1 MLENKT
7 IAFIGAGSMAESI
20 LGGLLSE
27 KLVKPQQIIVTN
39 KTQYKRLDDLSER
52 YNVSTADSKE
62 EAIKKAN
69 IVILAMKPMHVE
81 DGIAS
86 IKENVTEN
94 HLIISV
100 LAGISTHYI
109 EELFGK
115 KTAVVRA
122 MPNTSSK
129 VNASATAL
137 CQGYYASPH
146 HLDTASALF
155 AAIGTVTIFDESKM
169 DAVTGI
175 SGSGPAYFYYFVEA
189 METAAKEAGLPE
201 TEAKELIIQTLSG
214 AAKRLQHTDQSPSA
228 LYNEVM
234 SPGGTTEAAFKMLEH
249 HNVQEN
255 FKNSI
260 EEAIKRSKEL
270 GSNTRS
276 PISYSQ

>member
-27 KLVKPQQIIVTN
+27 KLVNPQQIVVTN
-39 KTQYKRLDDLSER
+39 KTNDQRLNELNER
-52 YNVSTADSKE
+52 YSISIAESKE
-62 EAIKKAN
+62 DAMKKADL
-69 IVILAMKPMHVE
+69 VILAMKPKHIE
-81 DGIAS
+81 DGISS
-86 IKENVTEN
+86 IKEYTTDN

-100 LAGISTHYI
+100 LAGVSTSYI
-109 EELFGK
+109 EEQFGM

-129 VNASATAL
+129 VSASATAL
-137 CQGYYASPH
+137 CRGYYASVH
-146 HLDTASALF
+146 QLDTASALF
-155 AAIGTVTIFDESKM
+155 AAIGTVSIFDEAKM

-189 METAAKEAGLPE
+189 MEIAAKEAGLPE
-201 TEAKELIIQTLSG
+201 TEAKELIVQTLAG
-214 AAKRLQHTDQSPSA
+214 AAKRLQNSDQPPSA

-234 SPGGTTEAAFKMLEH
+234 SPGGTTEAAFKTLERH
-249 HNVQEN
+249 SVQEH

-260 EEAIKRSKEL
+260 KEAIKRSKEL
-270 GSNTRS
+270 GSATRS
-276 PISYSQ
+276 PIS